1 MWFPVLCVLLSLALV
16 ENSQLKIHIPTS
28 NYEGHYP
35 RLRLD
40 QRFPSL
46 NEFTICSW
54 IKPHSIQ
61 REFFTFFSY
70 ATLRYDNE
78 FAVCLSNKDGNVKV
92 GVNIAKSYIEMQC
105 PNTEWTVG
113 EWYHLCVSWFNANGH
128 LQVYTNGYR
137 CHNNTNNNTIARG
150 AFIPKGGVF
159 IVGQDQDA
167 LDGGYD
173 ADQAWFGDIADI
185 NMWDEVLTE
194 RQIKEAGK
202 CEGKRKKGNVIS
214 GLISS
219 MTAFDIY
226 ISETELC
233 QP

>member
-1 MWFPVLCVLLSLALV
+1 MWFPVLCVLLSLVLV
-16 ENSQLKIHIPTS
+16 ENSQLKIHIPRS
-28 NYEGHYP
+28 SSGIYP
-35 RLRLD
+35 RLRLN
-40 QRFPSL
+40 QQFPSL

-61 REFFTFFSY
+61 REFSTIFSY
-70 ATLRYDNE
+70 ATTRFNNE
-78 FAVCLSNKDGNVKV
+78 FAVSLSNKNGSVKV
-92 GVNIAKSYIEMQC
+92 GVNIAKSYMEMQC

-113 EWYHLCVSWFNANGH
+113 EWYHLCVSWFNTNGH

-150 AFIPKGGVF
+150 TIIFGGGVF
-159 IVGQDQDA
+159 VVGQDQDD
-167 LDGGYD
+167 LDGKYE
-173 ADQAWFGDIADI
+173 ADQAWIGDIADV

-194 RQIKEAGK
+194 RQMIQAGK
-202 CEGKRKKGNVIS
+202 CEGKRKKGNIIG
-214 GLISS
+214 GLRTS
-219 MTAFDIY
+219 MTALDIS